1 MTIDKDRAAKLFFR
15 EAHHRASVGDFLFLR
30 FPPHLL
36 FFFLVSLDSA
46 SLQFFAVYD
55 VAGKEREIL
64 LFTYSHRKR
73 RSAVALWYKVEK
85 KKRLRIYQEP
95 KTKLGAHPD
104 GSGKS
109 SEDGNH
115 EPKGD
120 KPEGDKPEGDKPEG
134 DKPEGDK
141 PEGDKPEGDKPEGGK
156 PEGDKPE
163 GDKPEGGKPEGDKP
177 EGKNPEGGEGQKPEA
192 VQGEGKKPEEA
203 KGEGD
208 KLEEGNAS
216 EESKSNVSEE
226 FKATEGKQAEVEL
239 QVLQPPR
246 SLVIV

>member
-1 MTIDKDRAAKLFFR
+1 
-15 EAHHRASVGDFLFLR
+15 LFLR

-141 PEGDKPEGDKPEGGK
+141 PEGDKPEG
-156 PEGDKPE
+156 
-163 GDKPEGGKPEGDKP
+163 
-177 EGKNPEGGEGQKPEA
+177 KNPEGGEGQKPEA